1 VGTALVSLSVELIV
15 ATGSEFRQVRRAVT
29 ASTKTFGHAQ
39 ESGKPEHKVQG
50 YPLTLPGS
58 KHRTR
63 RRDAQF
69 SVTGT
74 DFIPRGESE
83 SERSN
88 QNSVSEENLALPC
101 HFNRLPIEVGLRSQ
115 ELG

>member
-1 VGTALVSLSVELIV
+1 VELIV

-39 ESGKPEHKVQG
+39 ESGKPEHKDQG

-58 KHRTR
+58 KHRIR
-63 RRDAQF
+63 RCDALF
-69 SVTGT
+69 SASGT
-74 DFIPRGESE
+74 EFIPRGASE

-88 QNSVSEENLALPC
+88 QNSVQEENLPLAC
-101 HFNRLPIEVGLRSQ
+101 HFNRLLIEVGLGSK

>member
-1 VGTALVSLSVELIV
+1 LIV

-29 ASTKTFGHAQ
+29 ASTKTFFDISGTHKV
-39 ESGKPEHKVQG
+39 SGKPEHKDQG

-58 KHRTR
+58 KHRTGC
-63 RRDAQF
+63 DGHN

-74 DFIPRGESE
+74 DFIPKRAARQKCCW
-83 SERSN
+83 RSV
-88 QNSVSEENLALPC
+88 QEENLALAC
-101 HFNRLPIEVGLRSQ
+101 HFNRLLIEVGLGSK